1 MILAKVQDKY
11 YKSYLALFLQRYFL
25 IYYWRNESM
34 WVITVYTKDNSIKMF
49 EFDNEKEA
57 KEFLQKQ
64 NGCKILSHVV
74 YFNDNFVKAVS

>member
-1 MILAKVQDKY
+1 
-11 YKSYLALFLQRYFL
+11 
-25 IYYWRNESM
+25 M

-57 KEFLQKQ
+57 KEFIQKQ